1 MKLKPTALLFDMD
14 GVLVDS
20 LDSWWQA
27 LNHALRTFKRPE
39 ISRDEFI
46 ENYWGHDLYDN
57 LERMKLD
64 EEIGLF
70 CNATYGDHL
79 DDIKIYPDTKP
90 TLQHLS
96 PYAKG
101 VITNTPND
109 CAWQVLERFSIKQYF
124 TTVVTSDEVAKAKPS
139 PEIVYKAC
147 DILKVKPHDVVMI
160 GDTMNDVRAGR
171 EAGCTVIGVG
181 IDADYRI
188 ERLAALK
195 DFIKV

>member
-46 ENYWGHDLYDN
+46 GNYWGHDLYDN

-195 DFIKV
+195 DLIKV

>member
-1 MKLKPTALLFDMD
+1 MKLKPAALLFDMD

-39 ISRDEFI
+39 ISRDDFI
-46 ENYWGHDLYDN
+46 KHYWGHDLYDN
-57 LERMKLD
+57 LKRMNLD

-70 CNATYGDHL
+70 CNTTYGDHL
-79 DDIKIYPDTKP
+79 DAIKIYPDTKS

-96 PYAKG
+96 PYKKG
-101 VITNTPND
+101 VITNTPKD
-109 CAWQVLERFSIKQYF
+109 CAWQILERFSIKRYF
-124 TTVVTSDEVAKAKPS
+124 RTVVASDEVDKAKPS

-147 DILKVKPHDVVMI
+147 TILEVQPQEVIMI
-160 GDTMNDVRAGR
+160 GDTMSDVKAGR
-171 EAGCTVIGVG
+171 AAGCTVIGVG

-188 ERLAALK
+188 ERLTKLK
-195 DFIKV
+195 GLIKI

>member
-1 MKLKPTALLFDMD
+1 MILQPSALLFDMD

-27 LNHALRTFKRPE
+27 LNHALRTFERPE

-46 ENYWGHDLYDN
+46 KNYWGHDLYDN

-70 CNATYGDHL
+70 CNTTYGDHL
-79 DDIKIYPDTKP
+79 DAIKIYPDTTA
-90 TLQHLS
+90 TLRHLS
-96 PYAKG
+96 PYKKG
-101 VITNTPND
+101 VITNTPKD
-109 CAWQVLERFSIKQYF
+109 CAWQILERFSIKGYF
-124 TTVVTSDEVAKAKPS
+124 KTVVTSDEVSKAKPS

-147 DILKVKPHDVVMI
+147 DILEVNPHDVVMI
-160 GDTMNDVRAGR
+160 GDTISDVKAGR
-171 EAGCTVIGVG
+171 AAGCTVIGVG

-188 ERLAALK
+188 ERLAGLNDILK
-195 DFIKV
+195 V